1 MWHCLAAL
9 PTRSVNSTGLAGP
22 LHCGFAATA
31 DRDLLLPRSDTVVL
45 ETERL
50 QQLAGDR
57 EVFFAPVR
65 LVQDVKILVR

>member
-45 ETERL
+45 E
-50 QQLAGDR
+50 
-57 EVFFAPVR
+57 VFFALVR